1 MPTSSRADENGVLSV
16 ANAIALGGGVDW
28 DAANRTT
35 AEPDLV
41 SQLRV
46 IDTVAQLGDRIPDT
60 WGRLT
65 IAGELGRGSHGTVYR
80 AHDPHLGID
89 IALKVVKPGGR
100 GGSAIVARALNEA
113 RMLAQINHQNV
124 VRVFWAEPLGDEV
137 GVAMEIVDGRT
148 LRDIVRQRF
157 PLPVNEV
164 VSIGLDVCRALTA
177 VHGQRMLHGDI
188 KAGNVMRTAEGR
200 TVLMDFGVG
209 QDLKVED
216 PPSLRTA
223 GTPLYLAPEL
233 FEGHPRTPQAD
244 IYSTGVLLYHLATDA
259 YPVDAHD
266 AIGVERHH
274 AERRPMRPIRELRP
288 DLPKTF
294 VAAVERAIARRPAD
308 RHQSAVEF
316 ADALEKVIRPQQSW
330 QTHVKELLPAVA
342 AVLVAVAAFLAWP
355 RGGANTVAGN
365 APSTAATSAAGAPAS
380 PAPPT
385 AADGYRIDA
394 AFYRLQGETDVRL
407 EPGARVS
414 EGDAISLKIQS
425 SVPVYAYVV
434 NEDEQGESY
443 LLFPLPDQPVANPL
457 PAGKTHVIPG
467 VVGRE
472 QVRWVVSSA
481 GGREHFLIFVMPDK
495 PAPMFEKMFASLP
508 APSYGARTLARKLSG
523 DQLVALRGVGGL
535 TKSPSPA
542 ATARL
547 SEQFSVP
554 LAEGEETAR
563 GVWIRQLT
571 VDNPQK

>member
-1 MPTSSRADENGVLSV
+1 MPTSSPADDNGLLSV
-16 ANAIALGGGVDW
+16 AHAIARGQDVDW
-28 DAANRTT
+28 DIANRTT

-41 SQLRV
+41 TQLRV

-60 WGRLT
+60 WGRLI

-89 IALKVVKPGGR
+89 IALKVVKPRGL

-113 RMLAQINHQNV
+113 RMLAQINHPNV

-137 GVAMEIVDGRT
+137 GVAMEIVNGRT
-148 LRDIVRQRF
+148 LRDIVRHQF
-157 PLPVNEV
+157 PLPVNDV
-164 VSIGLDVCRALTA
+164 VSIGRDVCSALAA

-188 KAGNVMRTAEGR
+188 KAGNVMRTADGR

-216 PPSLRTA
+216 PLSMRTA

-233 FEGHPRTPQAD
+233 FEGQPRTPQAD

-266 AIGVERHH
+266 ANGVERHH
-274 AERRPMRPIRELRP
+274 AERRPMRPMRELRP
-288 DLPKTF
+288 DLPAKF
-294 VAAVERAIARRPAD
+294 VSTIERALARRPAD
-308 RHQSAVEF
+308 RYQSAVEF
-316 ADALEKVIRPQQSW
+316 ADALEKARRPASPIPSY
-330 QTHVKELLPAVA
+330 LLPAVA
-342 AVLVAVAAFLAWP
+342 AVLVAIASYLAWP
-355 RGGANTVAGN
+355 RSGSDVVARN
-365 APSTAATSAAGAPAS
+365 SATAATPPPAVATTATS
-380 PAPPT
+380 PA
-385 AADGYRIDA
+385 AAVDSYRIDA
-394 AFYRLQGETDVRL
+394 AFYRLQGKTDVRL

-457 PAGKTHVIPG
+457 PAGKVQEIPG
-467 VVGRE
+467 VIDGE
-472 QVRWVVSSA
+472 TVRWVVSSA
-481 GGREHFLIFVMPDK
+481 GGREHFLIFVMPEK
-495 PAPMFEKMFASLP
+495 PAPMFEKMFASLA
-508 APSYGARTLARKLSG
+508 APSFGARTLARKMSN
-523 DQLVALRGVGGL
+523 DALVALRGVGGL
-535 TKSPSPA
+535 TKSSAPA
-542 ATARL
+542 ASSRL

-554 LAEGEETAR
+554 LAPGEETAR

-571 VDNPQK
+571 VDNPQR